1 MRFNKPTRLDAGIFL
16 VSFAV
21 LLLELLLTRI
31 FSVTLFYHLSF
42 MVVSLAMLGF
52 AAGGLAANLWSN
64 RFRESALLGQL
75 SVLSLLFALTN
86 LLGAPTAVLIG
97 SVAGAGAAIVFA
109 KDESRPL
116 LRASCLALVLFLL
129 AIVANARWNFLD
141 VTVAKGRQQPPTLAT
156 KWNSFS
162 RVDVE
167 TLGQ

>member
-31 FSVTLFYHLSF
+31 FSVTLYYHLSF

-75 SVLSLLFALTN
+75 SVLSLFFCVDN
-86 LLGAPTAVLIG
+86 RRRGI
-97 SVAGAGAAIVFA
+97 
-109 KDESRPL
+109 R
-116 LRASCLALVLFLL
+116 RASSL
-129 AIVANARWNFLD
+129 
-141 VTVAKGRQQPPTLAT
+141 
-156 KWNSFS
+156 
-162 RVDVE
+162 RVFVPYAW
-167 TLGQ
+167 QSH